1 MPELKVGFARVDITP
16 MLGTKLAGY
25 YYERKM
31 EGILDPLLATAVAFD
46 DGEKR
51 AIVMSVDNLGF
62 PQTLHSM
69 LREKIAAAA
78 GVEESAIFVHC
89 THTHLAPHTWLRE
102 GTKENPEYVEFMLRR
117 LADVSVMAVRDLA
130 PAELYGT
137 RGKAEG
143 VSFIRRYEMRDG
155 SILTNPGYQNP
166 DIVKMHGEPDET
178 SQLIIVKREGK
189 PEIGIVNFQTHP
201 DTTGGN

>member
-78 GVEESAIFVHC
+78 GVA
-89 THTHLAPHTWLRE
+89 A
-102 GTKENPEYVEFMLRR
+102 
-117 LADVSVMAVRDLA
+117 
-130 PAELYGT
+130 
-137 RGKAEG
+137 
-143 VSFIRRYEMRDG
+143 
-155 SILTNPGYQNP
+155 
-166 DIVKMHGEPDET
+166 
-178 SQLIIVKREGK
+178 
-189 PEIGIVNFQTHP
+189 
-201 DTTGGN
+201 